1 MSRPRTHQTEAIIT
15 KRWFIKGSAKG
26 QSPFPQFLP
35 LSFKGEGD
43 TGGEVQ
49 LNKDKLGLGKVP
61 KILKVKS

>member
-1 MSRPRTHQTEAIIT
+1 MDSHGVK
-15 KRWFIKGSAKG
+15 KRVTRILRGSAKG

-49 LNKDKLGLGKVP
+49 SDKIKEDKISVP
-61 KILKVKS
+61 YRKIYAINY